1 MVFHCLALAPGDDV
15 DGVDSGRQSEAVAD
29 GGVFAVLLADVLL
42 VLIYEYRTGHS
53 SDKQAGAACGH

>member
-1 MVFHCLALAPGDDV
+1 
-15 DGVDSGRQSEAVAD
+15 
-29 GGVFAVLLADVLL
+29 LL